1 MPKVRILIV
10 LCIVTALGV
19 LTYYAEQ
26 EKTRKNSVL
35 SGTFENQPTV
45 VSSRTSG
52 RIKTIFAEEGTAVK
66 KGERLLEL
74 DPGPLLTELK
84 ALRSKADE
92 ARHTLKD
99 LQAGYRPED
108 IAKQKAAVRE
118 LQANADM
125 LETGSRPQEIE
136 MARAQ
141 LAEAEANYAKLR
153 QGPRPELIAQAQA
166 QYDASLAALD
176 FAASEDRRYTIL
188 YQSGAVS
195 RQAQELHREQYLQAQ
210 ADSAKAREALLELQ
224 RGNRREDIDMARA
237 QAEKAR
243 QQLNELREGFRPEEK
258 AMAQARLQ
266 QAQAQL
272 ALMKKGYRPQE
283 IARAKSALATAEL
296 NVKAAEERL
305 QEYIVTA
312 PLDCRVDAKLAA
324 VGDLVSSGTP
334 LMRLSDPQDIWI
346 KVYMAQDRL
355 HLVQVGDSAQIAVD
369 GIAELKEGRVES
381 IASQGEFTPV
391 NLQTPEE
398 RGRQV
403 FAVKLRLSRPD
414 PAVKAG
420 MAATVK
426 QIGRW
431 SDKSK

>member
-1 MPKVRILIV
+1 MPKVRIFIALLI
-10 LCIVTALGV
+10 ITALGI

-26 EKTRKNSVL
+26 EKSRKNSVL
-35 SGTFENQPTV
+35 SGTFENLPTV

-52 RIKTIFAEEGTAVK
+52 RVKTIFAEEGTAVK
-66 KGERLLEL
+66 KGEPLLEL

-84 ALRSKADE
+84 ALQSRANE
-92 ARHTLKD
+92 ARHALQD

-108 IAKQKAAVRE
+108 IAKQKAAVAE
-118 LQANADM
+118 LQANLAM
-125 LETGSRPQEIE
+125 LEAGSRQQDIE

-153 QGPRPELIAQAQA
+153 RGPRPELIAQAQA
-166 QYDASLAALD
+166 RYEASLAALD
-176 FAASEDRRYTIL
+176 FAASEDQRYTTL

-195 RQAQELHREQYLQAQ
+195 RQSQELHREQYLQAQ
-210 ADSAKAREALLELQ
+210 TNVTQNREALLELQ
-224 RGNRREDIDMARA
+224 RGNRQEDIDMAKA

-243 QQLNELREGFRPEEK
+243 QQFNELQEGYRSEEK

-272 ALMKKGYRPQE
+272 ALMRKGYRPQE
-283 IARAKSALATAEL
+283 IAKAKAALATAEL

-324 VGDLVSSGTP
+324 IGDLVNTGTP
-334 LMRLSDPQDIWI
+334 LMRISDPQDIWI
-346 KVYMAQDRL
+346 KVYMAQDKL
-355 HLVQVGDSAQIAVD
+355 HLVQVGDKAQIAID
-369 GIAELKEGRVES
+369 GIAEAKEGQVES
-381 IASQGEFTPV
+381 IASQGEFTPI

-403 FAVKLRLSRPD
+403 FAIKLRLSQPD

-426 QIGRW
+426 QIGQW
-431 SDKSK
+431 SDRS